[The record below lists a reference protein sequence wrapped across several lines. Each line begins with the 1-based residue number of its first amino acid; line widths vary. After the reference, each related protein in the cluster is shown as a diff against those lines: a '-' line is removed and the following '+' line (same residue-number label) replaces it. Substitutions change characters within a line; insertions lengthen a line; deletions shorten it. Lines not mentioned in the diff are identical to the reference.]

1 MGTTHAH
8 LPAAA
13 RAVRLAGALCV
24 GGDWPDR
31 LVILRGFGALTA
43 LLRSRQSSHPE
54 ASAGAGDGGAG
65 AGDTSF
71 VATRLPPLIA
81 IGFGLAFVLINAP
94 SLPHP
99 WPSWARL
106 GAIAVAVV
114 LAAWVLLRPVRPAPR
129 PGRHAMVV
137 YWRWVAIEAAAIF
150 VGARSLMWLDAKEFG
165 VIWVIAVV
173 GVHFIPF
180 ARAFHRP
187 SYRVLGGLLI
197 ALAAVGAVL
206 TARWG
211 ATGSALAGVLAGAV
225 LLVVAAAFGRARPRR

>member
-1 MGTTHAH
+1 MGTAHAH
-8 LPAAA
+8 FAVAAG
-13 RAVRLAGALCV
+13 AVRLAVALCT

-43 LLRSRQSSHPE
+43 LLRSRQSSRPE
-54 ASAGAGDGGAG
+54 ASAGGHNGPG

-99 WPSWARL
+99 WPAWAGV
-106 GAIAVAVV
+106 GAVAVAVV
-114 LAAWVLLRPVRPAPR
+114 LAVWVLLRPVRPAPR

-137 YWRWVAIEAAAIF
+137 YWRWVGIEAAAIF

-180 ARAFHRP
+180 ARAFQRP
-187 SYRVLGGLLI
+187 SYRVLGVLLI
-197 ALAAVGAVL
+197 VLAGVGAVL

-211 ATGSALAGVLAGAV
+211 GTGSGLAGVTAGAV
-225 LLVVAAAFGRARPRR
+225 LLVFAAAFGRARPRR